1 MMERLK
7 QADRRRDGID
17 AHASCDVDTRHTTWQ
32 CKPEDFSPLLPFSER
47 IDMSNSSLTAGT
59 LATLTGLGREVRP
72 QQWYKQGVLLLGITF
87 SHNLLDPGAWTAVLF
102 AIVAFTAVAGATYVI
117 NDISDVEAD
126 RQHPEKRH
134 RPIASGQVPIP
145 VAAAFGAA
153 LLITGFALAFAV
165 GPLLLAVLA
174 VYLGQNLLYSAYVKH
189 VVFADVISVA
199 VGFVLR
205 AIAGVVAIDVF
216 LSPWL
221 IVCTFLLALVLALG
235 KRRHELGA
243 SADPQRTRE
252 TLGSY
257 TADSVDQLLTVV
269 TATLL
274 MAYALYTFT
283 GADTA
288 MMLTLPF
295 AFFGVFRYHHLIHT
309 TEIAGRPE
317 YLLTDR
323 PLMVNL
329 ALWAMTAVAVLY
341 GVPGLLVGGLS

>member
-1 MMERLK
+1 
-7 QADRRRDGID
+7 
-17 AHASCDVDTRHTTWQ
+17 
-32 CKPEDFSPLLPFSER
+32 
-47 IDMSNSSLTAGT
+47 MSNSSFAAGT
-59 LATLTGLGREVRP
+59 LSTLAGLAREVRP

-87 SHNLLDPGAWTAVLF
+87 SRNLLNPEAWTAVLL
-102 AIVAFTAVAGATYVI
+102 AIVAYTAVAGATYVI

-126 RQHPEKRH
+126 RNHPEKRH

-145 VAAAFGAA
+145 VGVAFA
-153 LLITGFALAFAV
+153 LSLLVSGFALALLV
-165 GPLLLAVLA
+165 GPLLVAVLA
-174 VYLGQNLLYSAYVKH
+174 TYLGQNLLYSAYVKH

-205 AIAGVVAIDVF
+205 AIAGVVAIGVF

-243 SADPQRTRE
+243 SADPERTRE

-257 TADSVDQLLTVV
+257 TTESVDQLLTVA

-274 MAYALYTFT
+274 MAYALYTFNR
-283 GADTA
+283 ADPT

-295 AFFGVFRYHHLIHT
+295 AFFGVFRYHHLVHT

-323 PLMVNL
+323 PSMLNL
-329 ALWAMTAVAVLY
+329 VLWAATAVAVLY
-341 GVPGLLVGGLS
+341 GLPSLLIGVLS

>member
-1 MMERLK
+1 
-7 QADRRRDGID
+7 
-17 AHASCDVDTRHTTWQ
+17 
-32 CKPEDFSPLLPFSER
+32 
-47 IDMSNSSLTAGT
+47 MSNSSFAAGT
-59 LATLTGLGREVRP
+59 LSTLAGLAREVRP

-87 SHNLLDPGAWTAVLF
+87 SRNLLNPEAWTAVLL
-102 AIVAFTAVAGATYVI
+102 AIVAYTAVAGATYVI

-126 RQHPEKRH
+126 RNHPEKRH
-134 RPIASGQVPIP
+134 RPIASGQVSIP
-145 VAAAFGAA
+145 VGVAFA
-153 LLITGFALAFAV
+153 LSLLVSGFALALLV
-165 GPLLLAVLA
+165 GPLLVAVLA
-174 VYLGQNLLYSAYVKH
+174 TYLGQNLLYSAYVKH

-205 AIAGVVAIDVF
+205 AIAGVVAIGVF

-243 SADPQRTRE
+243 SADPERTRE

-257 TADSVDQLLTVV
+257 TTESVDQLLTVA

-274 MAYALYTFT
+274 MAYALYTFNR
-283 GADTA
+283 ADPT

-295 AFFGVFRYHHLIHT
+295 AFFGVFRYHHLVHT

-323 PLMVNL
+323 PSMLNL
-329 ALWAMTAVAVLY
+329 VLWAATAVAVLY
-341 GVPGLLVGGLS
+341 GLPSLLIGVLS

>member
-1 MMERLK
+1 
-7 QADRRRDGID
+7 
-17 AHASCDVDTRHTTWQ
+17 
-32 CKPEDFSPLLPFSER
+32 
-47 IDMSNSSLTAGT
+47 MSNSSFAAGT
-59 LATLTGLGREVRP
+59 LSTLTGLAREVRP

-87 SHNLLDPGAWTAVLF
+87 SRNLLNPEAWTAVLL
-102 AIVAFTAVAGATYVI
+102 AIVSYTAVAGATYVI

-126 RQHPEKRH
+126 RNHPEKRH
-134 RPIASGQVPIP
+134 RPIASGQVSIP
-145 VAAAFGAA
+145 LAGAFALSLLALGFVLA
-153 LLITGFALAFAV
+153 LLV
-165 GPLLLAVLA
+165 GPLLVVVLA
-174 VYLGQNLLYSAYVKH
+174 AYLGQNLLYSAYVKH

-205 AIAGVVAIDVF
+205 AIAGVVAIEVF

-243 SADPQRTRE
+243 SADPERTRE

-257 TADSVDQLLTVV
+257 TTESVDQLLTVA

-274 MAYALYTFT
+274 MAYALYTFNR
-283 GADTA
+283 ADPT

-295 AFFGVFRYHHLIHT
+295 AFFGVFRYHHLVHT

-323 PLMVNL
+323 PSMLNL
-329 ALWAMTAVAVLY
+329 ALWAATAVAVLY
-341 GVPGLLVGGLS
+341 GLPGLLVEVVS

>member
-1 MMERLK
+1 
-7 QADRRRDGID
+7 
-17 AHASCDVDTRHTTWQ
+17 
-32 CKPEDFSPLLPFSER
+32 
-47 IDMSNSSLTAGT
+47 MSNSSLAAGT
-59 LATLTGLGREVRP
+59 LSMLAGLGREIRP

-87 SHNLLDPGAWTAVLF
+87 SRNLLDPEAWTAVLL
-102 AIVAFTAVAGATYVI
+102 AVVGFTAVAGATYVI
-117 NDISDVEAD
+117 NDISDIEAD
-126 RQHPEKRH
+126 RNHPEKRH
-134 RPIASGQVPIP
+134 RPIASGQVPVP
-145 VAAAFGAA
+145 VAVAFGVA
-153 LLITGFALAFAV
+153 LLVSGFTLALAV
-165 GPLLLAVLA
+165 GPLLVAVLA
-174 VYLGQNLLYSAYVKH
+174 IYLGQNLLYSTYIKH

-235 KRRHELGA
+235 KRRHELEA
-243 SADPQRTRE
+243 STDSRRTRE

-257 TADSVDQLLTVV
+257 TAESVDQLLTVV

-274 MAYALYTFT
+274 MAYALYTFF
-283 GADTA
+283 GADST

-295 AFFGVFRYHHLIHT
+295 AFFGVFRYHHLVHA

-323 PLMVNL
+323 PSVCNL
-329 ALWAMTAVAVLY
+329 LLWAATAVAVLY
-341 GVPGLLVGGLS
+341 NLPSLLVGVLS